1 MNKNSMEALKKAA
14 ADGNEFAKEL
24 LRRKGDAENPQKPE
38 SGIGTPNPE
47 YEQDYQ
53 HPKDNLP
60 F

>member
-1 MNKNSMEALKKAA
+1 MEALKKAA

-38 SGIGTPNPE
+38 IDIGIPNPE